1 MIIIHENYI
10 QTCLDRRGRRLV
22 ICGFTIVCFYPICWW
37 CSICLIAPTTIGVV
51 FGRTWWATGHDVLNL
66 LGIDGLPLAQGLC
79 HRLHLVTVFL
89 DEIARNGV
97 LLIND
102 AANLTVNLLH
112 GVLRQGIAFANT
124 TTQEDFVIIISVHHG
139 P

>member
-1 MIIIHENYI
+1 MMYFFFQAEDGIRAGHVTGV
-10 QTCLDRRGRRLV
+10 QTCAL
-22 ICGFTIVCFYPICWW
+22 PI
-37 CSICLIAPTTIGVV
+37 
-51 FGRTWWATGHDVLNL
+51 FGRTWWATGHDVINL
-66 LGIDGLPLAQGLC
+66 LGIDGLPLEQGLC
-79 HRLHLVTVFL
+79 HGLHLVTVFL

-139 P
+139 LSTIG